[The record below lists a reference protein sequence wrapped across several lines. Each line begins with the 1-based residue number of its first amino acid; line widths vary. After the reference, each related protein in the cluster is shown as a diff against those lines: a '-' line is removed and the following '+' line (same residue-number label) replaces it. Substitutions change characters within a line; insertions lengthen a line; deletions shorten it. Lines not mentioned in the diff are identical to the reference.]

1 MSVKIYFCAMLSFRN
16 LQSNESSGFSACG
29 GGGGLTILAI
39 ESSCDET
46 SASVCCDG
54 KILSNIIA
62 TQKIHEQY
70 GGVVP
75 ELASR
80 AHMQNIVPVVDAAL
94 SSRYLSGATPSVSPL
109 DQLSSVDAI
118 AFTQAP
124 GLIGS
129 LLVGSQFAKS
139 LSLALDKPLI
149 AVHHMQAHVLA
160 NLIDDPKPSFPF
172 LCLTVS
178 GGHTQIVLCESPTQ
192 MKVIGETIDDA
203 AGEAFD
209 KSAKLLGLPYPG
221 GPLIDK
227 YAMHGDATRFKF
239 PEPQIPGLNFSFSGL
254 KTSILYFLQNAGTSL
269 VYKEEFRAT
278 EEDKL
283 KFIGD
288 NLADIC
294 ASIQQR
300 IVSILLNKLKKAVS
314 QTGVTDICLAGGV
327 SANSGL
333 RKAFEELGEKN
344 GWKTFIP
351 AFEYCT
357 DNAAMIAIT
366 GYYKYLAG
374 QFSDLSV
381 SATARAEW

>member
-1 MSVKIYFCAMLSFRN
+1 MSV
-16 LQSNESSGFSACG
+16 
-29 GGGGLTILAI
+29 TILAI

-46 SASVCCDG
+46 AAAVCRDRN
-54 KILSNIIA
+54 ILSNIIA
-62 TQKIHEQY
+62 NQSVHAQY

-94 SSRYLSGATPSVSPL
+94 HKAGITLKEISAV
-109 DQLSSVDAI
+109 
-118 AFTQAP
+118 AFTKAP

-139 LSLALDKPLI
+139 LALALNVPLI
-149 AVHHMQAHVLA
+149 GVHHMQAHVLA
-160 NLIDDPKPSFPF
+160 NLIDEPAPPFPF

-178 GGHTQIVLCESPTQ
+178 GGHTQIVKCDSPNELT
-192 MKVIGETIDDA
+192 VIGETLDDA

-227 YAMHGDATRFKF
+227 YAEQGNPDRFSF

-254 KTSILYFLQNAGTSL
+254 KTAILYFMRDEQA
-269 VYKEEFRAT
+269 K
-278 EEDKL
+278 DKDFL
-283 KFIGD
+283 SKNI
-288 NLADIC
+288 NDIC
-294 ASIQQR
+294 ASIQKR
-300 IVSILLNKLKKAVS
+300 IVSILLSKLRRAS
-314 QTGVTDICLAGGV
+314 HETGIKEICVAGGV
-327 SANSGL
+327 SANRGL
-333 RKAFEELGEKN
+333 RHGLTEMGNREKWN
-344 GWKTFIP
+344 TYIP

-366 GYYKYLAG
+366 GYYRYLQN
-374 QFSDLSV
+374 QFDSFDVRIS
-381 SATARAEW
+381 ARAEW